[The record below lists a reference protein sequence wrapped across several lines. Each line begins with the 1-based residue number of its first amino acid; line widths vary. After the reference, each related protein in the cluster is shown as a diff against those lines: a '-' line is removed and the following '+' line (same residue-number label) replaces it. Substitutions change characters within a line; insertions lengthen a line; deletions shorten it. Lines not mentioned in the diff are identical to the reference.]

1 MPVDYDRDAA
11 LPLRVPPELRARL
24 DAVRALAPAW
34 APLSRNGAGVA
45 AIMLGLD
52 HLEALLRT
60 DPTAAARLL
69 AGEAIA
75 TSSTPSTLAA
85 PRADAGAL
93 PPRAAPRRAAAPAA
107 SAPDA
112 ATPAPRP
119 PRPKATEHVEGDD
132 AALRARLVG
141 LLATEPDKHPRDKVW
156 NMARIAR
163 AIGADNKSLAAF
175 RDALPGLGPQP
186 RGRLRALLDAIA
198 AGTATPP
205 PPK

>member
-52 HLEALLRT
+52 LLEQAMRA

-69 AGEAIA
+69 AGEPLT
-75 TSSTPSTLAA
+75 TSSTPSTTAPAPAA
-85 PRADAGAL
+85 PRE
-93 PPRAAPRRAAAPAA
+93 
-107 SAPDA
+107 SA
-112 ATPAPRP
+112 PAPRP
-119 PRPKATEHVEGDD
+119 ARPPRPPTATEHVEGDD
-132 AALRARLVG
+132 AALRARFVA
-141 LLATEPDKHPRDKVW
+141 LLAVDPDKHPRDKVW
-156 NMARIAR
+156 NLRRIGR

-175 RDALPGLGPQP
+175 RDGKPGLGPQP
-186 RGRLRALLDAIA
+186 RGRLRELLDAID

-205 PPK
+205 T